1 VTLFVVFDTF
11 TTDVGSAK
19 AFTWHPI
26 LMTAAFAVFMN
37 EGLLQYYLGD
47 VAKRERS
54 ESRTG
59 HAILQLFACLLCI
72 GGYIAIFVA
81 HAAGKKSQFF
91 SDDDEFLKKLHVC
104 IGYLVLFF
112 VLVQLYIGATKYIT
126 KKQTGESVYR
136 WHGKTGIAVY
146 AFGMFNL
153 FLGCVFWKSPAW
165 TTTENQPIATAF
177 VIVLALIT
185 FIMRHVRTKLME
197 RLKEGATGF
206 NNSNEADGLLF
217 KVDPDAAS
225 GTYNAIG

>member
-1 VTLFVVFDTF
+1 MGYKLWTLRFVVLILELVTLFVVFDTF

-146 AFGMFNL
+146 G
-153 FLGCVFWKSPAW
+153 KSR
-165 TTTENQPIATAF
+165 
-177 VIVLALIT
+177 
-185 FIMRHVRTKLME
+185 RHVFLSSTFCL
-197 RLKEGATGF
+197 
-206 NNSNEADGLLF
+206 SC
-217 KVDPDAAS
+217 S
-225 GTYNAIG
+225 Y

>member
-1 VTLFVVFDTF
+1 MGYKLWTLRFVVLILELVTLFVVFDTF

-146 AFGMFNL
+146 A
-153 FLGCVFWKSPAW
+153 W